1 VIVSARNIVLGGYGK
16 SRFWFWNTDV
26 NNEGYTGEGFWNIE
40 NALGSKAFYQLESKN
55 ASTNAVMAI
64 RYANGSTETRSMKVT
79 LDGWTYSVV
88 FPPTETW
95 ATWDTIFVEDVWIDA
110 VSMPLVIESTS
121 EIGGPNI
128 DALGFSVLGLTRESS
143 ITSIEVIS
151 KNKSLLFS
159 NNNPVQILLFDAL
172 GTCFLNQQF
181 SSFEYENFMSS
192 LAPGV
197 YYIKGIQEGKTF
209 FEQRVTKKK

>member
-1 VIVSARNIVLGGYGK
+1 
-16 SRFWFWNTDV
+16 
-26 NNEGYTGEGFWNIE
+26 
-40 NALGSKAFYQLESKN
+40 
-55 ASTNAVMAI
+55 M
-64 RYANGSTETRSMKVT
+64 
-79 LDGWTYSVV
+79 
-88 FPPTETW
+88 
-95 ATWDTIFVEDVWIDA
+95 
-110 VSMPLVIESTS
+110 
-121 EIGGPNI
+121 
-128 DALGFSVLGLTRESS
+128 
-143 ITSIEVIS
+143 IS